1 MKSRKNICVYS
12 APLKKNVAYYIRR
25 DRFESDAQMEDYIK
39 KIRERHK
46 KENREYKEQML
57 KKKYRFDKPKIKKGM
72 KKPKKGEDPLLP
84 KREDE
89 PIQPKDIRL
98 LFRDGRGSTKKEE
111 IEKSRLDGI
120 QFKDSIELLLDQ
132 NTGNTTV
139 LFGSSKKGKST
150 LMMGLYKKLYKR
162 NKKFI
167 SSLFA
172 TNAHIKVYESDE
184 DLLKCNVFNKQ
195 SEKYI
200 KLQKYINSKT
210 NNKYNFLNMFDDVIN
225 TKHKGLINDLIM
237 TYRNSNI
244 STMMCLQYG
253 YLLSKMNRANVNN
266 VIIFGSNS
274 NESIEDLIN
283 TFLKPY
289 MIRMGYIY
297 LPEQIA
303 LFKHITK
310 NHGFFYINNAKD
322 HISFHRIKR

>member
-1 MKSRKNICVYS
+1 MKE
-12 APLKKNVAYYIRR
+12 YIR
-25 DRFESDAQMEDYIK
+25 

-46 KENREYKEQML
+46 KENREYKEML
-57 KKKYRFDKPKIKKGM
+57 LKRKYNPESPEIKTKHKTAEFEKDKEPKEDIKIMNTPKI
-72 KKPKKGEDPLLP
+72 ES
-84 KREDE
+84 EN
-89 PIQPKDIRL
+89 
-98 LFRDGRGSTKKEE
+98 
-111 IEKSRLDGI
+111 
-120 QFKDSIELLLDQ
+120 SINLLLDQ
-132 NTGNTTV
+132 GTGNTTV

-150 LMMGLYKKLYKR
+150 LMMDLYRKLYKN
-162 NKKFI
+162 NKYI
-167 SSLFA
+167 TSLFA
-172 TNAHIKVYESDE
+172 TNAHIKVYEEDE
-184 DLLKCNVFNKQ
+184 NLLKCNVFNKQ

-200 KLQKYINSKT
+200 KLQKYINSRT
-210 NNKYNFLNMFDDVIN
+210 QNKYNFVNMFDDVIN

-289 MIRMGYIY
+289 MIKLGYIY

-303 LFKHITK
+303 FYKYITK
-310 NHGFFYINNAKD
+310 DHGFFYINNAKD